1 MTYATC
7 LACRECGREFPLEP
21 LHVCDFCF
29 GPLEVAYD
37 HDGIQSRVTRERIE
51 AGPRSIWRYIDFLP
65 VDEDFIV
72 DLNVGW
78 TPLLKAERLAERL
91 GMRELWIKN
100 DTCNPSWSF
109 KDRVVAVASSRARQ
123 LGFKTL
129 ACASTGNLANSVSA
143 HAARAGM
150 DAIVFI
156 PHDLEAGKV
165 LGSAI
170 YNPTIVSVNGSY
182 DDVNRLCSELA
193 DNRHWAFVNINVRPY
208 YAEGSRTLA
217 YEVAEQLGWR
227 APRQVVAP
235 MASGSLFTKIHKGFQ
250 EFQRYGLIE
259 ETPVR
264 MIGAQAEGCSPITTA
279 WRNETTNIRPVKP
292 DTIAKSLAIGN
303 PADGYYALKTM
314 KRTDGGSTAVT
325 DPEVVEGIQMLA
337 ECEGVF
343 AETAGGVTIA
353 GLRQAIETG
362 QIDPDETTVAF
373 ITGGGLKTADAV
385 VEHVTQ
391 PIPVE
396 GTLQSFEDA
405 FAEAPQAVG
414 VGD

>member
-1 MTYATC
+1 M
-7 LACRECGREFPLEP
+7 
-21 LHVCDFCF
+21 
-29 GPLEVAYD
+29 
-37 HDGIQSRVTRERIE
+37 
-51 AGPRSIWRYIDFLP
+51 
-65 VDEDFIV
+65 
-72 DLNVGW
+72 
-78 TPLLKAERLAERL
+78 TPLLRADRLAEQL
-91 GMRELWIKN
+91 GLRELWIKN

-123 LGFKTL
+123 LGFQTL
-129 ACASTGNLANSVSA
+129 ACASTGNLANAVSA

-150 DAIVFI
+150 NAIVFI

-165 LGSAI
+165 LGSAV
-170 YNPTIVSVNGSY
+170 YNPTIVAVNGSY

-227 APRQVVAP
+227 APRQVIAP

-250 EFQRYGLIE
+250 EFQRYGLID

-264 MIGAQAEGCSPITTA
+264 MIGAQADGCSPISTA
-279 WRNETTNIRPVKP
+279 WQNNTTNIRPVKP
-292 DTIAKSLAIGN
+292 NTIAKSLAIGN

-314 KRTDGGSTAVT
+314 KRTDGGATSVSDA
-325 DPEVVEGIQMLA
+325 EVVEGIRLLA

-353 GLRQAIETG
+353 GLRQAVVQG
-362 QIDPDETTVAF
+362 LIDPDEPTVAF
-373 ITGGGLKTADAV
+373 ITGGGLKTGDAV
-385 VEHVTQ
+385 MDHVTK

-396 GTLQSFEDA
+396 GTLKSFEDA
-405 FAEAPQAVG
+405 FAAAG
-414 VGD
+414 AA

>member
-1 MTYATC
+1 MTNATH
-7 LACRECGREFPLEP
+7 LACRECSREFPLDP
-21 LHVCDFCF
+21 INVCDFCF
-29 GPLEVAYD
+29 GPLEVQYD
-37 HDGIQSRVTRERIE
+37 RGAIQARVTRERIE
-51 AGPRSIWRYIDFLP
+51 AGPRSIWRYKDMLP
-65 VDEDFIV
+65 VDDDYIV
-72 DLNVGW
+72 DLNVGC
-78 TPLLKAERLAERL
+78 TPLLRADNLARQL

-123 LGFKTL
+123 LGFETL
-129 ACASTGNLANSVSA
+129 ACASTGNLANAVSA

-150 DAIVFI
+150 RAVVFI
-156 PHDLEAGKV
+156 PHDLEPGKV

-170 YNPTIVSVNGSY
+170 YHPTIVAVNGSY

-208 YAEGSRTLA
+208 YSEGSRTLA
-217 YEVAEQLGWR
+217 FEVAEQLGWR
-227 APRQVVAP
+227 APRQCVAP
-235 MASGSLFTKIHKGFQ
+235 MASGSLFTKIHKGFEELQ
-250 EFQRYGLIE
+250 SYGLIE
-259 ETPVR
+259 ESEVR
-264 MIGAQAEGCSPITTA
+264 MVGAQATGCSPIATA
-279 WRNETTNIRPVKP
+279 WQNGTTNIRPVKP

-314 KRTDGGSTAVT
+314 AATDGGAASVSDA
-325 DPEVVEGIQMLA
+325 EVVEGIQLLA
-337 ECEGVF
+337 EAEGVF

-353 GLRQAIETG
+353 GLRQALQREI
-362 QIDPDETTVAF
+362 IDPEESTVAF

-385 VEHVTQ
+385 EPHVTR

-405 FAEAPQAVG
+405 FAAAGQS
-414 VGD
+414 

>member
-1 MTYATC
+1 MTNATH
-7 LACRECGREFPLEP
+7 LACRECSREFPLDP
-21 LHVCDFCF
+21 INVCDFCF
-29 GPLEVAYD
+29 GPLEVQYD
-37 HDGIQSRVTRERIE
+37 RGAIQARVTRERIE
-51 AGPRSIWRYIDFLP
+51 AGPRSIWRYKDMLP
-65 VDEDFIV
+65 VDDDYIV
-72 DLNVGW
+72 DLNVGC
-78 TPLLKAERLAERL
+78 TPLLRADNLARQL

-123 LGFKTL
+123 LGFETL
-129 ACASTGNLANSVSA
+129 ACASTGNLANAVSA

-150 DAIVFI
+150 RAVVFI

-170 YNPTIVSVNGSY
+170 YHPTIVAVNGSY

-208 YAEGSRTLA
+208 YSEGSRTLA
-217 YEVAEQLGWR
+217 FEVAEQLGWR
-227 APRQVVAP
+227 APRQCVAP
-235 MASGSLFTKIHKGFQ
+235 MASGSLFTKIHKGFEELQ
-250 EFQRYGLIE
+250 TYGLIDE
-259 ETPVR
+259 CEVR
-264 MIGAQAEGCSPITTA
+264 MVGAQATGCSPIATA
-279 WRNETTNIRPVKP
+279 WQNGTTNIRPVKP

-314 KRTDGGSTAVT
+314 AATDGGAASVSDA
-325 DPEVVEGIQMLA
+325 EVVEGIQLLA
-337 ECEGVF
+337 ESEGVF

-353 GLRQAIETG
+353 GLRQALQREI
-362 QIDPDETTVAF
+362 IDPDESTVVF

-385 VEHVTQ
+385 EPHVTR

-405 FAEAPQAVG
+405 FAAAGQS
-414 VGD
+414 

>member
-1 MTYATC
+1 MTNATH
-7 LACRECGREFPLEP
+7 LACRECSREFPLDP
-21 LHVCDFCF
+21 INVCDFCF
-29 GPLEVAYD
+29 GPLEVQYD
-37 HDGIQSRVTRERIE
+37 RGAIQARVTRERIE
-51 AGPRSIWRYIDFLP
+51 AGPRSIWRYKDMLP
-65 VDEDFIV
+65 VDDDYIV
-72 DLNVGW
+72 DLNVGC
-78 TPLLKAERLAERL
+78 TPLLRADNLARQL

-123 LGFKTL
+123 LGFETL
-129 ACASTGNLANSVSA
+129 ACASTGNLANAVSA

-150 DAIVFI
+150 RAVVFI

-170 YNPTIVSVNGSY
+170 YHPTIVAVNGSY

-208 YAEGSRTLA
+208 YSEGSRTLA
-217 YEVAEQLGWR
+217 FEVAEQLGWR
-227 APRQVVAP
+227 APRQCVAP
-235 MASGSLFTKIHKGFQ
+235 MASGSLFTKIHKGFEELQ
-250 EFQRYGLIE
+250 TYGLIDE
-259 ETPVR
+259 CEVR
-264 MIGAQAEGCSPITTA
+264 MVGAQATGCSPIATA
-279 WRNETTNIRPVKP
+279 WQNGTTNIRPVKP

-314 KRTDGGSTAVT
+314 AATDGGAASVSDA
-325 DPEVVEGIQMLA
+325 EVVEGIQLLA
-337 ECEGVF
+337 EAEGVF

-353 GLRQAIETG
+353 GLRQALQREI
-362 QIDPDETTVAF
+362 IDPDESTVVF

-385 VEHVTQ
+385 EPHVTR

-405 FAEAPQAVG
+405 FAAAGQS
-414 VGD
+414 